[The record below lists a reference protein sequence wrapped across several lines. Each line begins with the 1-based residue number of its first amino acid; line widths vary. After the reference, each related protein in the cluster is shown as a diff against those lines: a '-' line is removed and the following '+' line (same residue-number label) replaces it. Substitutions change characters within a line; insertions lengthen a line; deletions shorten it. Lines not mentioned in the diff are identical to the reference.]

1 MYEVLRNMLYDINFH
16 LLKYCHENTTKSEK
30 FTKRVFGKRNASKF
44 HRQRPQQISSS
55 ALIHLYII
63 QCFCFPL
70 KKILWC
76 LYPHGCKQEL
86 DIYSKNS
93 GCIFFFSLNTN
104 LYCFYDFIRPRKE
117 VIKKISLFLKKNV
130 SKTNRVNE
138 TVTFA
143 WSTKYNAH
151 DSW

>member
-16 LLKYCHENTTKSEK
+16 LLKYCHENTTKSVK
-30 FTKRVFGKRNASKF
+30 FTKRVFGKRNASRF
-44 HRQRPQQISSS
+44 HRQSPQQISSS

-86 DIYSKNS
+86 DINSKNS
-93 GCIFFFSLNTN
+93 GCIFFLVEYQFVLF
-104 LYCFYDFIRPRKE
+104 LWFYQTSKGSD
-117 VIKKISLFLKKNV
+117 KKNSLFSQKECFQNKSCQRNCDFCLIH
-130 SKTNRVNE
+130 E
-138 TVTFA
+138 I
-143 WSTKYNAH
+143 
-151 DSW
+151 